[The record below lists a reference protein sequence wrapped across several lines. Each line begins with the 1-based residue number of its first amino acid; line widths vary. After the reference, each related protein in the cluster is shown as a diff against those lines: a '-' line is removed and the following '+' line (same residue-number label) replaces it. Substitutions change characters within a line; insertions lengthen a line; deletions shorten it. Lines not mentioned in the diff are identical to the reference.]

1 MIQVNG
7 LSNADNIKEI
17 KKLGV
22 DTIGFDFRLDS
33 ERLVK
38 MMPSRAGIIPDY
50 SQERARRMARREV
63 AEASEDAEQ
72 CLYAGVFA
80 DDMPQSIVT
89 RIYNYNLTYV
99 CLYGDE
105 EPVMIENLR
114 RTVVPDICCNIEI
127 VKFRRISSADDIS
140 SLSVFDGI
148 ADGLMLSFAPETIAG
163 NVMSLYRCS
172 LPFVVVYNDGDDAE
186 AVKSLLAHD
195 RCRGICVENAFE
207 TSVGVKDVELLRR
220 FIDEIK

>member
-7 LSNADNIKEI
+7 LNNADNIKEI

-80 DDMPQSIVT
+80 DDMPQNIVT
-89 RIYNYNLTYV
+89 RVYNYRLDV
-99 CLYGDE
+99 VWLKGAE
-105 EPVMIENLR
+105 SQVMIDNLR
-114 RTVVPDICCNIEI
+114 RTLDPDIRPGIQI
-127 VKFRRISSADDIS
+127 VK
-140 SLSVFDGI
+140 
-148 ADGLMLSFAPETIAG
+148 E
-163 NVMSLYRCS
+163 
-172 LPFVVVYNDGDDAE
+172 LPGA
-186 AVKSLLAHD
+186 
-195 RCRGICVENAFE
+195 
-207 TSVGVKDVELLRR
+207 
-220 FIDEIK
+220 

>member
-7 LSNADNIKEI
+7 LNNADNIKEI

-63 AEASEDAEQ
+63 AEAPEDAEQ

-114 RTVVPDICCNIEI
+114 RTVVPDICSNIEI
-127 VKFRRISSADDIS
+127 VKFRRISSADDIA

-148 ADGLMLSFAPETIAG
+148 ADGLMLSFAPEAIAG

-186 AVKSLLAHD
+186 AVKSLLTHD

>member
-114 RTVVPDICCNIEI
+114 RTVVPDICSNIEI
-127 VKFRRISSADDIS
+127 VKFRRISSADDIA

-148 ADGLMLSFAPETIAG
+148 ADGLMLSFAPEAIAD

-195 RCRGICVENAFE
+195 CCRGICVENAFE